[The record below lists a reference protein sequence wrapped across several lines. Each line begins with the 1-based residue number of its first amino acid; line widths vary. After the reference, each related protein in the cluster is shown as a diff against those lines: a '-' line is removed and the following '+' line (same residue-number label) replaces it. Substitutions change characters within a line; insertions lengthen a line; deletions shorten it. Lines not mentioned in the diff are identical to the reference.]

1 MRKNPLKS
9 RLRNGENVIGT
20 FLCINSPAVV
30 EIFGYAGFDFVI
42 IDMEHGPFNFETV
55 ENMIRA
61 AEASGITPIVR
72 TPSSEETYILRALE
86 CGAAGVQV
94 PHVDEVETAKQV
106 IEAAMYY
113 PRGLRGVSP
122 YTKAAQYSAIDPK
135 THMDTSNM
143 EVMTII
149 HIESQKGINNLPAML
164 DSAPVDVVFLGPYDL
179 SQSLGIPGMVDD
191 PRVIESI
198 TKGLKICR
206 EKGVAVGTFVESPER
221 ARRWMNSGIQYIAYS
236 VDIGIF
242 MRTVKQIIQN
252 FK

>member
-1 MRKNPLKS
+1 MRKNPLKAK
-9 RLRNGENVIGT
+9 LKNGESVLGT
-20 FLCINSPAVV
+20 FICINSPAIV

-72 TPSSEETYILRALE
+72 TSSSEETYILRALE

-94 PHVDEVETAKQV
+94 PHVDDAETAKQV

-122 YTKAAQYSAIDPK
+122 YTKAAQYAAVDPK
-135 THMDTSNM
+135 THMDTSNA

-149 HIESQKGINNLPAML
+149 HIESHRGINNLQAIL
-164 DSAPVDVVFLGPYDL
+164 DAAPVDVVFLGPYDL

-191 PRVIESI
+191 PKVTENIVRGV
-198 TKGLKICR
+198 KICR
-206 EKGVAVGTFVESPER
+206 EKGVATGTFVENPDK
-221 ARRWMNSGIQYIAYS
+221 AKKWMSLGIQYIAYS

-242 MRTVKQIIQN
+242 MRAAKQIIQN
-252 FK
+252 LR

>member
-1 MRKNPLKS
+1 MKRNVLKS
-9 RLRNGENVIGT
+9 RLKNGENVIGT
-20 FLCINSPAVV
+20 FVCINSPAVV

-61 AEASGITPIVR
+61 SEASGITPIVR

-94 PHVDEVETAKQV
+94 PHVDDVKTAKSV
-106 IEAAMYY
+106 IEAAMYF
-113 PRGLRGVSP
+113 PKGMRGVSP
-122 YTKAAQYSAIDPK
+122 YTKAAQYASVDPR
-135 THMDTSNM
+135 THMESSNS

-149 HIESQKGINNLPAML
+149 HIESHEGINNLPEML
-164 DSAPVDVVFLGPYDL
+164 DEAPVDVVFLGPYDL
-179 SQSLGIPGMVDD
+179 SQSLGIPGLVNDQ
-191 PRVIESI
+191 RVAENIMRGI
-198 TKGLKICR
+198 KICK
-206 EKGVAVGTFVESPER
+206 EKGVSVGTFAESPEN
-221 ARRWMNSGIQYIAYS
+221 AKKWMSMGIQYIAYS

-242 MRTVKQIIQN
+242 MRAAKQIIQN